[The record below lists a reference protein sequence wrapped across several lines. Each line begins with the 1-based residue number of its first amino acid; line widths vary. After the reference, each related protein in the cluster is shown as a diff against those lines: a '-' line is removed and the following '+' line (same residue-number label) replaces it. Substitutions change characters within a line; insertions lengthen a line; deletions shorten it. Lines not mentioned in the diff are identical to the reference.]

1 MLLLGRVYLEV
12 SKVGR
17 LLSAELG
24 RVENEARP
32 GIGQA
37 LTQSNTFLV
46 ADQGKITEDEGRE
59 QVMRGRVVRS
69 CDGFVEMR
77 GCD

>member
-46 ADQGKITEDEGRE
+46 TDQGEITEDE
-59 QVMRGRVVRS
+59 
-69 CDGFVEMR
+69 
-77 GCD
+77 